1 MLKLICQFKIIT
13 IGNLTRLSNK
23 TLVLLV
29 LLPLILL
36 SFYSNPLVQG
46 QDQQQGSV
54 SENSSI
60 CQAIEDNKTS
70 IGSEFYQAVNICNNQ
85 NSIGSSQALTE
96 LCYIFSDNR
105 VSDLSAF
112 CDQNILKQL
121 PVSTNNTK
129 AELNDKNNMGNQGS
143 FTLFDGVTK
152 FFSNIFHP

>member
-1 MLKLICQFKIIT
+1 M
-13 IGNLTRLSNK
+13 
-23 TLVLLV
+23 VM
-29 LLPLILL
+29 LPLILL

-46 QDQQQGSV
+46 QGQQQGSV

-70 IGSEFYQAVNICNNQ
+70 IGSKFYQAVNICDNQ
-85 NSIGSSQALTE
+85 DSIGSSQALTE

-105 VSDLSAF
+105 VSDVSAF
-112 CDQNILKQL
+112 CDQNISKQL
-121 PVSTNNTK
+121 PTSTNTTK
-129 AELNDKNNMGNQGS
+129 AELDRKNNISNQGS